1 MGAALEQD
9 SNRKTFYIENL
20 IRHKFSTQPEN
31 QKQEM

>member
-20 IRHKFSTQPEN
+20 IRHKQVQHTT
-31 QKQEM
+31 